1 MLKIIETRDSLFSQE
16 IMEKDASLIGAPDT
30 FLHLYTWPKPTL
42 SYGCL
47 VNPEDFLYMDKLGEL
62 SLAKRPTGGGLI
74 FHLTDLAFS
83 FLMPSSSPHF
93 SHQTEEN
100 YLFVNQIVA
109 KSLSP
114 YIPSYSFL
122 TEEAPGASRFCMAKA
137 TKYDILVDGGKL
149 VGAAQ
154 RRTKKG
160 LLHQGSISL
169 CTPPQEL
176 LQSVLRESVY
186 TDMQKTSRYLF
197 KEMLSPSELLE
208 KRLEIEEAL
217 RHAFSAAII

>member
-1 MLKIIETRDSLFSQE
+1 
-16 IMEKDASLIGAPDT
+16 
-30 FLHLYTWPKPTL
+30 
-42 SYGCL
+42 
-47 VNPEDFLYMDKLGEL
+47 
-62 SLAKRPTGGGLI
+62 
-74 FHLTDLAFS
+74 
-83 FLMPSSSPHF
+83 
-93 SHQTEEN
+93 
-100 YLFVNQIVA
+100 
-109 KSLSP
+109 
-114 YIPSYSFL
+114 
-122 TEEAPGASRFCMAKA
+122 
-137 TKYDILVDGGKL
+137 
-149 VGAAQ
+149 AQ

-169 CTPPQEL
+169 CPPPQEL